1 MCMREVYWGELREK
15 GQDWAEGEAE
25 LCAALIGSQPG
36 KLKGRVAFQM
46 SQIQARGHMALYPLC
61 SQPLNVG

>member
-1 MCMREVYWGELREK
+1 MIGQVPRKHSNVHAGGLLGELREK

-36 KLKGRVAFQM
+36 KLKRQVAFQM
-46 SQIQARGHMALYPLC
+46 SQIQARGHMAL
-61 SQPLNVG
+61 

>member
-1 MCMREVYWGELREK
+1 MHAGGLLGELREK

-36 KLKGRVAFQM
+36 KLKRQVAFQM
-46 SQIQARGHMALYPLC
+46 SQIQARGHMAL
-61 SQPLNVG
+61 